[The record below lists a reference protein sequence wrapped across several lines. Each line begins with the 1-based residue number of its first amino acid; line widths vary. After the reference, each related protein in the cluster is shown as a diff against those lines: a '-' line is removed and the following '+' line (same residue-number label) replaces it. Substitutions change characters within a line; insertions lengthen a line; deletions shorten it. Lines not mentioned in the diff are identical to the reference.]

1 MCIERL
7 RFSVGVVALVLSVCS
22 TPAAGQTVETGFLNR
37 VVTVDGVDFRSQV
50 YVPASFQRST
60 SWPVILAL
68 HGGGEYGDDG
78 LKQTDGGI
86 ARAIRQHHERFP
98 AIVVIPQSKADGTPG
113 WQRAGGRAA
122 MAALERAVAEF
133 NGDRRRLYL
142 TGHSAG
148 GNGAWYLG
156 SQNPER
162 FAALVVVCGW
172 ISERKGTTSGVAYS
186 ALAPVGTADP
196 LAWVAGRVSKVPVW
210 IFHGDADRV
219 VPVDESRKMTA
230 ALKTLGA
237 DVQYTEFSGVDHNA
251 WDPAYAREDLW
262 IWLLRQ
268 RRR

>member
-1 MCIERL
+1 MERL
-7 RFSVGVVALVLSVCS
+7 RLHVGVIAILLSLCS

-37 VVTVDGVDFRSQV
+37 VVNVDGVQFRYQV

-60 SWPVILAL
+60 SWPVILSL

-122 MAALERAVAEF
+122 MAALERAVVEF
-133 NGDRRRLYL
+133 NGDRSRLYL
-142 TGHSAG
+142 TGLSAG

-172 ISERKGTTSGVAYS
+172 ISERKGTTSGVAYP
-186 ALAPVGTADP
+186 ALAPPGTVDSFAT
-196 LAWVAGRVSKVPVW
+196 VAARVSKVPIW
-210 IFHGDADRV
+210 IFHGDADRL
-219 VPVDESRKMTA
+219 VPVDESRKMEA
-230 ALKTLGA
+230 ALKALGA
-237 DVQYTEFSGVDHNA
+237 EVQYTEFPGVNHNA

-262 IWLLRQ
+262 VWLLRQ

>member
-1 MCIERL
+1 MCMERS
-7 RFSVGVVALVLSVCS
+7 RVHAGVVALLLSLCS
-22 TPAAGQTVETGFLNR
+22 TPAAGQTVDTGFLNR
-37 VVTVDGVDFRSQV
+37 VVSVDGVEFRYQV

-68 HGGGEYGDDG
+68 HGGCEYGDDG

-86 ARAIRQHHERFP
+86 ARAIRHHHERFP

-133 NGDRRRLYL
+133 NGDRSRLYL
-142 TGHSAG
+142 TGLSAG

-156 SQNPER
+156 AQNPER

-172 ISERKGTTSGVAYS
+172 ISERKGTASGVAYP
-186 ALAPVGTADP
+186 ALAPPVTPDP
-196 LAWVAGRVSKVPVW
+196 FASVAARVSKVPIW

-219 VPVDESRKMTA
+219 VPVGTSR
-230 ALKTLGA
+230 GR
-237 DVQYTEFSGVDHNA
+237 
-251 WDPAYAREDLW
+251 W
-262 IWLLRQ
+262 RQ
-268 RRR
+268 R